1 MVLVYRFNAK
11 ESPPKP
17 APALDAPVPA
27 APVEFE
33 PGDGVD
39 YRCPTLYSRRTP
51 IPNNLAAIRGA
62 LEAAGVEFY
71 PGPEWEG
78 CRR

>member
-39 YRCPTLYSRRTP
+39 YRCPIAVAHQFRIILPLY
-51 IPNNLAAIRGA
+51 AAR
-62 LEAAGVEFY
+62 
-71 PGPEWEG
+71 
-78 CRR
+78 